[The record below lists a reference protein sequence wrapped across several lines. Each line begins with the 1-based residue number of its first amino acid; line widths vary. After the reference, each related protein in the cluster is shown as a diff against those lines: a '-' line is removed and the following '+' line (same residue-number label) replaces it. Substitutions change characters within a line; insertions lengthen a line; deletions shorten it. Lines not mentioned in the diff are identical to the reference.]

1 LSVLRI
7 LPSARKHE
15 LSNDDIE
22 HAFRN
27 VVIYIAL
34 DADEVLHIGP
44 GRDGALLELVVA
56 GMRGP
61 DRRIIHAMT
70 LRPKLYKYLR

>member
-1 LSVLRI
+1 MLRI
-7 LPSARKHE
+7 LLGARKHG

-34 DADEVLHIGP
+34 DDDEVLHIGSA
-44 GRDGALLELVVA
+44 RDGALLELVVA

-61 DRRIIHAMT
+61 DRRIIHAMA
-70 LRPKLYKYLR
+70 LRPKFYKYLR